1 MSIKDMFLLANQLQD
16 RSNGLNN
23 IKDYLKVENAINQN
37 WQDALTFDKNVA
49 AINAAN
55 AKKAYDDILG
65 LEKAQ
70 GERAALGEYARNLYD
85 PNTLSYRSEE
95 VAHQMAAPFAA
106 KTNNPYAM
114 AANYQAH
121 RAAALQKANAIA
133 AIDPAQ
139 AHNLNNQAWGNAGI
153 SAYQLPDGTLRVQNS
168 QGYTRN
174 IADPNH
180 AAMYGADPLKT
191 SSTLAGWKRDD
202 QVSTRDYMEQMG
214 LNADQAQHNRTNN
227 ELSLR
232 LQHQLNQE
240 ANRDNA
246 ALKWDYA
253 LKEADYKQKVAAEQ
267 AKLQG
272 NKTQNID
279 PKIMADVFNNNM
291 KLAIESGAFSD
302 YQSAYNAAQ
311 EATKD
316 FFGMGEPK
324 SEPNMVDITGA
335 SKEQPNIAQKAQ
347 SGSAQAAEKDN
358 LTTGEMRHNL
368 TSFAPA
374 TRFGFYHQQAGFPH
388 NTRGKAIEQAQ
399 ANIKHLENL
408 IAQNQA
414 INPNA
419 HIVANQKAALARWQ
433 AELAQLNQIPER
445 HYYQNHNPFSA
456 AWNWVWTGDSLPDT
470 HTYHK

>member
-55 AKKAYDDILG
+55 AKKAWDNVQG
-65 LEKAQ
+65 LQKSQ
-70 GERAALGEYARNLYD
+70 GEHAALVEQVKHLYD
-85 PNTLSYRSEE
+85 PTTQSYRSEE
-95 VAHQMAAPFAA
+95 IAHSMAAPTLA
-106 KTNNPYAM
+106 KSNNPYAM
-114 AANYQAH
+114 HSNFQAH

-139 AHNLNNQAWGNAGI
+139 ALALSNSAWGNAGI
-153 SAYQLPDGTLRVQNS
+153 SAKQNADGTLSVTNS
-168 QGYTRN
+168 QGYTRTL
-174 IADPNH
+174 ADPNL

-191 SSTLAGWKRDD
+191 SSTLAGWQRDD
-202 QVSTRDYMEQMG
+202 QVSDRNH
-214 LNADQAQHNRTNN
+214 LQAIDRQTNQAELSRFNN
-227 ELSLR
+227 EHSLR
-232 LQHQLNQE
+232 LQNELNQA

-246 ALKWDYA
+246 ALKFEYGI
-253 LKEADYKQKVAAEQ
+253 KEHEWKKANGLYDS
-267 AKLQG
+267 
-272 NKTQNID
+272 KTQSGVD
-279 PKIMADVFNNNM
+279 QKLYTDVLNHNM
-291 KLAIESGAFSD
+291 KLAMESGLFPD
-302 YQSAYNAAQ
+302 MQSAYNVVKELTDDALGKG
-311 EATKD
+311 T
-316 FFGMGEPK
+316 PK
-324 SEPNMVDITGA
+324 SEPNMADITGA
-335 SKEQPNIAQKAQ
+335 SKEQPNTAQKAQ
-347 SGSAQAAEKDN
+347 SGAEKASPPA
-358 LTTGEMRHNL
+358 TGEMRHNL
-368 TSFAPA
+368 TSFAP
-374 TRFGFYHQQAGFPH
+374 TSRFGFYHQQAGAPH
-388 NTRGKAIEQAQ
+388 STRGKAIEQAQ

-433 AELAQLNQIPER
+433 ANLAELNQIPER

-470 HTYHK
+470 NTYHK

>member
-23 IKDYLKVENAINQN
+23 IRDYLQVENAINQN
-37 WQDALTFDKNVA
+37 WQDALTFNKNVA

-85 PNTLSYRSEE
+85 ANTLSYRSEE

-202 QVSTRDYMEQMG
+202 QVSTRDYMEQLG

-253 LKEADYKQKVAAEQ
+253 VREHEWKKANGLYDSKAKGGPDEKTLFDVYQYGAKAGAEAGLSPEQQHNLGLLFMQDYHNNRMGINE
-267 AKLQG
+267 
-272 NKTQNID
+272 KT
-279 PKIMADVFNNNM
+279 
-291 KLAIESGAFSD
+291 G
-302 YQSAYNAAQ
+302 
-311 EATKD
+311 
-316 FFGMGEPK
+316 
-324 SEPNMVDITGA
+324 SEPNMADITGV
-335 SKEQPNIAQKAQ
+335 SKEQPNTAQKAQ
-347 SGSAQAAEKDN
+347 SGAEKASPPA
-358 LTTGEMRHNL
+358 TGEMRHNL
-368 TSFAPA
+368 TSFAP
-374 TRFGFYHQQAGFPH
+374 TSRFGFYHQQAGAPH
-388 NTRGKAIEQAQ
+388 STRGKAIEQAQ

-433 AELAQLNQIPER
+433 TELAALNQIPER

-456 AWNWVWTGDSLPDT
+456 LWNWVWTGDSLPDT
-470 HTYHK
+470 NTYHK